1 MAVANEAQQMK
12 ADADKELE
20 EAVPA
25 MEAAKKAVDCLTNKA
40 IVEFK
45 SYQTPPKDADQVT
58 NAVLIMLGEK
68 NKNKL
73 TWAAGQKM
81 MNQPQKF
88 IERLQNY
95 DKNNIPDQA
104 LNDLKPILDQPF
116 FNEQTMKGKSEAAA
130 NLCSFVVNVINYN
143 RIWRRVKPLMESA
156 DEAEKTANE
165 KLEELRVV
173 QEKVAE
179 IVAKVNELRN
189 NL

>member
-1 MAVANEAQQMK
+1 
-12 ADADKELE
+12 
-20 EAVPA
+20 
-25 MEAAKKAVDCLTNKA
+25 
-40 IVEFK
+40 
-45 SYQTPPKDADQVT
+45 
-58 NAVLIMLGEK
+58 MLGEK